1 MGGQGGAARRAVLAL
16 GDSETTDE
24 VLGASEP
31 EIGMDLDD
39 GRDHDEDI
47 DALHDIM
54 GARSTPRSNMRNSTN
69 PTRKILYLY

>member
-1 MGGQGGAARRAVLAL
+1 MLAL

-54 GARSTPRSNMRNSTN
+54 GARTASVACV
-69 PTRKILYLY
+69 